1 MESHWWK
8 EEALKGTVNLN
19 DEITFFVAYGDITGR
34 VATFVFCLLLLLG
47 IVRGIM
53 GRKNLSKIRTDF
65 PRGCPKNY

>member
-53 GRKNLSKIRTDF
+53 GRAPKAGRGRETACESKA
-65 PRGCPKNY
+65 